1 MQVQIR
7 EVFPKPVWIIIM
19 ISIIGIIAIYSYLIS
34 PVSDKTEPVIV
45 NIKRGMTTQD
55 IGKLLQEKGLI
66 RNAAL
71 FRTIAKIQNLEKSL
85 QAGEYSLTPNMNLS
99 SVVQKLSIGEI
110 VYVQFTVPEGF
121 TLNQVATLLE
131 EKKIGKA
138 TKFKEYAAQYQ
149 IEYARG
155 VADTVKYKV
164 EGFTFPSTYK
174 VANGVSEKDILDMMV
189 GEFETK
195 LTPAMRKRASEMDM
209 SIWDLITIAS
219 LVEKEAKLAK
229 DRPLIARVF
238 LNRIKLDMPLQSCAT
253 IQYILGYPKPELT
266 IEDTKIDSPYNTY
279 LHGGLPPGPIANPG
293 LEAIQAVLYPA
304 DNDYLYFVADK
315 DGGHRF
321 SRTFA
326 EHLQAIN
333 EVQN

>member
-7 EVFPKPVWIIIM
+7 EVFPKPFWIIIT

-45 NIKRGMTTQD
+45 NIKRGMTTQE
-55 IGKLLQEKGLI
+55 IGTLLQQKGLI

-71 FRTIAKIQNLEKSL
+71 FRTIAKMQNLEKSL
-85 QAGEYSLTPNMNLS
+85 QAGEYLLTPNLNLS
-99 SVVQKLSIGEI
+99 NIVHKLSKGEI
-110 VYVQFTVPEGF
+110 IYVQFTVPEGY
-121 TLNQVATLLE
+121 TLNQVAALLE
-131 EKKIGKA
+131 EKKLGKA
-138 TKFKEYAAQYQ
+138 VKFKEYAAAYQ
-149 IEYARG
+149 IEYARNASE
-155 VADTVKYKV
+155 VVKYKV
-164 EGFTFPSTYK
+164 EGFAFPSTYK
-174 VANGVSEKDILDMMV
+174 VANGVSEKEILDMMI

-195 LTPAMRKRASEMDM
+195 LTPVMRQRASEVDM
-209 SIWDLITIAS
+209 SIWDIITLAS
-219 LVEKEAKLAK
+219 IVEKEAKLAK
-229 DRPLIARVF
+229 DRPLISRVF
-238 LNRIKLDMPLQSCAT
+238 LNRLKLDMPLQSCAT

-279 LHGGLPPGPIANPG
+279 QHGGLPPGPIANPG

-321 SRTFA
+321 SRTFE